1 MSSDALATLDSTQPD
16 KAQLLS
22 DALVDQLRVLS
33 ERAFDIAR
41 SEDNWEMLVKT
52 INALSALR
60 GKLAPPPSNNDRFP
74 TINFTFEVGS
84 GRAEIVE
91 VVPAEVIDVE
101 PRAVESE
108 PAEPEPVEPAEP
120 EPVEPEVIAP
130 PPAPTLD
137 LPSFDLPPADMSDIF
152 SAMPEI
158 DRLLEER
165 E

>member
-16 KAQLLS
+16 KAQILS

-33 ERAFDIAR
+33 ERAFDMAR
-41 SEDNWEMLVKT
+41 SEDDWEMLVKT

-84 GRAEIVE
+84 GRAEIAE

-108 PAEPEPVEPAEP
+108 PAEPEPVEP
-120 EPVEPEVIAP
+120 EVIAP
-130 PPAPTLD
+130 PPAPVLD
-137 LPSFDLPPADMSDIF
+137 LPAFDLPPADMSDIL

>member
-33 ERAFDIAR
+33 ERAFDMAR
-41 SEDNWEMLVKT
+41 SEDDWEMLVKT

-91 VVPAEVIDVE
+91 VTPPEVIDVE

-108 PAEPEPVEPAEP
+108 PAEPEPVEP
-120 EPVEPEVIAP
+120 EVIAP
-130 PPAPTLD
+130 PPAPVLD
-137 LPSFDLPPADMSDIF
+137 LPSFDLPPADMSDIL

-158 DRLLEER
+158 GRLLEER

>member
-33 ERAFDIAR
+33 ERAFDMAR
-41 SEDNWEMLVKT
+41 SEDDWEMLVKT

-91 VVPAEVIDVE
+91 VVPAEVTDVE

-108 PAEPEPVEPAEP
+108 PAEPEPVEP
-120 EPVEPEVIAP
+120 EVIAP
-130 PPAPTLD
+130 PPAPVLD
-137 LPSFDLPPADMSDIF
+137 LPSFDLPPADMSDIL

>member
-33 ERAFDIAR
+33 ERAFDMAR
-41 SEDNWEMLVKT
+41 SEDDWEMLVKT

-108 PAEPEPVEPAEP
+108 PAEPEPVEP
-120 EPVEPEVIAP
+120 EVIAP

>member
-33 ERAFDIAR
+33 ERAFDMAR
-41 SEDNWEMLVKT
+41 SEDDWEMLVKT

-91 VVPAEVIDVE
+91 VAPAEVIDVE

-108 PAEPEPVEPAEP
+108 PAEPEPVEP
-120 EPVEPEVIAP
+120 EVVAP
-130 PPAPTLD
+130 PPAPVFD
-137 LPSFDLPPADMSDIF
+137 LPSFDLPPADMSDIL